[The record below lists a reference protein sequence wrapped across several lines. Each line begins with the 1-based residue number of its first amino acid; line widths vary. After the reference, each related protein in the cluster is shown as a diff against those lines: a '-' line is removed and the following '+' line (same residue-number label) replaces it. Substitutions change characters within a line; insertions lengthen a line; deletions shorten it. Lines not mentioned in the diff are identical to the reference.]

1 MKKKKNEEINN
12 CTKEMTMEETKKSEM
27 QDY

>member
-1 MKKKKNEEINN
+1 MKKKNEAINN